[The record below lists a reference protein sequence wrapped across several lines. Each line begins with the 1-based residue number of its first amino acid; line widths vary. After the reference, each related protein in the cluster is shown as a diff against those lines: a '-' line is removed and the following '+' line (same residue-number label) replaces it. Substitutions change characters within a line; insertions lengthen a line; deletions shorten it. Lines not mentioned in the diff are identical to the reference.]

1 MKKRVLSLLLAVVMV
16 WSLLPTAVLAAGGEL
31 AGDGRADSPYQIA
44 GAADLMAFAE
54 MVNGGKSGIC
64 AELTANI
71 DLTGEDWVPIGVKG
85 ASYSG
90 TSRRTAAM
98 NMSTSVCSAI
108 WRMPLSGT
116 SKPTAA
122 SG

>member
-64 AELTANI
+64 AVME
-71 DLTGEDWVPIGVKG
+71 GEHRSHRRGLG
-85 ASYSG
+85 AHRSERCILQRY
-90 TSRRTAAM
+90 
-98 NMSTSVCSAI
+98 
-108 WRMPLSGT
+108 L
-116 SKPTAA
+116 
-122 SG
+122 